1 MKELHILEKGFQLST
16 EILFLYNWNNKKGCG
31 NMKIQKWIARTSI
44 LGGFGLLLVFSFF
57 IMKESV
63 PDKIWMV
70 QGEEENFNF
79 HVPMT
84 GVVEAEGLEVFGNQS
99 PAIERKEIH
108 VDLNKD
114 FSMKSDNRGSYSI
127 VCRLFGIFEVKE
139 VAVEVIEEESVVP
152 CGIPVGIYVKTEGVL
167 IIGTGAV
174 TGTDGMNYE
183 PAANIVKSG
192 DYIKTINEQVVKTKE
207 NVIEAINGCEGKS
220 VVLGI
225 LRDGEYI
232 ELKVEPVK
240 TGGNEYKLGI
250 WIRDDLAG
258 VGTLTFCDSAGNYG
272 ALGHPVSDMDTGT
285 KVLMSEGTLY
295 EAKIAGITKGEKG
308 KPGEVSG
315 IITYLDQFKLGTV
328 EENTEVGIYGKLERM
343 PEQLQ
348 GVEYCAIGMKQEVQE
363 GPAKIVSY
371 LSGERKEYDIEII
384 GMDYSGSNLNKGI
397 LFEVTDPELLE
408 LTGGIVQGMF
418 TSYNGNNTRK
428 SSKIKG
434 LRCSSPISLTKKRL
448 VFCARYN

>member
-1 MKELHILEKGFQLST
+1 
-16 EILFLYNWNNKKGCG
+16 
-31 NMKIQKWIARTSI
+31 MKIQKWIARTSM
-44 LGGFGLLLVFSFF
+44 LGGFGILLIFSFF

-84 GVVEAEGLEVFGNQS
+84 GVVEEEGLEVFGNQS
-99 PAIERKEIH
+99 PAVEQGEIH

-114 FSMKSDNRGSYSI
+114 FSMKSTNQGSYSI

-139 VAVEVIEEESVVP
+139 VAVEVVEEESVVP

-207 NVIEAINGCEGKS
+207 DVVKAINECDGDS

-232 ELKVEPVK
+232 ELKVDSVK
-240 TGGNEYKLGI
+240 TGENEYKLGI

-295 EAKIAGITKGEKG
+295 EAQIAGITKGEKG

-328 EENTEVGIYGKLERM
+328 EKNTEVGIYGKMERM

-348 GVEYCAIGMKQEVQE
+348 GVEYCSIGMKQEVQE

-384 GMDYSGSNLNKGI
+384 GMDYSSSNANKGI

-408 LTGGIVQGMF
+408 LTGGIVQGM
-418 TSYNGNNTRK
+418 SG
-428 SSKIKG
+428 
-434 LRCSSPISLTKKRL
+434 SPIIQNGKVIGAVTH
-448 VFCARYN
+448 VFVQDAARGYGVFAEQMIEHER